1 MSQNDDEVVAV
12 AEVVADVSAELV
24 EDSASVKDIMESLDS
39 NTMMA
44 AIEGLPAADLVA
56 PEANNVE
63 VVNEENQNGSG
74 NANANNTGPAEQT
87 RRKRRKSKRFGV
99 FHLLEPFINN

>member
-1 MSQNDDEVVAV
+1 MSQNDDDVVAV

-39 NTMMA
+39 NAIMA
-44 AIEGLPAADLVA
+44 AIEGLPSADVVV

-74 NANANNTGPAEQT
+74 NANANNTGPPEQT
-87 RRKRRKSKRFGV
+87 RRKRRKFKRFGV
-99 FHLLEPFINN
+99 FHLLDPFINN